1 MEQKTAA
8 TFFVYKILSKYCK
21 AHSKNKQSKECYFRT
36 GHLIYYKVISL
47 LLFHFEK
54 GKKKKK
60 NEKTDISMTSGAL
73 ETQTLQLQKGIAAF
87 EL

>member
-1 MEQKTAA
+1 MLLQDWPLDILQGHFPSA
-8 TFFVYKILSKYCK
+8 FFILKRG
-21 AHSKNKQSKECYFRT
+21 KN
-36 GHLIYYKVISL
+36 
-47 LLFHFEK
+47 
-54 GKKKKK
+54 KKK